1 MENPKTSEPAM
12 GRARSSRWLV
22 ALLLAALLAASPSE
36 SRSSKRKRKSKQ
48 RSAPVAAGAP
58 AGSCEETRA
67 AMASACAGVDAK
79 LLEQCSSP
87 DCLAAMQ
94 AIADRQDEC
103 ASEWPEETA
112 KLMPMMIKACEN
124 DTPELQTEREC
135 RTPAAATRP
144 CRTELRARAALS

>member
-1 MENPKTSEPAM
+1 MVFA
-12 GRARSSRWLV
+12 V
-22 ALLLAALLAASPSE
+22 LLCVPPSE

-48 RSAPVAAGAP
+48 RSSAPPMAAGAP

-94 AIADRQDEC
+94 ATADRQEEG

-144 CRTELRARAALS
+144 CRAELRARAALS